1 VLTEYLAQ
9 RAQHSKI
16 LLMTHI
22 VIGYPSIEESLRL
35 VDSMVEAG
43 VDLMELQ
50 LPFSEPIADGP
61 VIAGANH
68 AALSVGVTVEQCF
81 SFAERVAS
89 KHPIPF
95 LFMSYYNLMC
105 RRGTKSFVRRM
116 AEVGLVGSIVP
127 DLPPEE
133 AAEYLQ
139 ACEQA
144 ALAPV
149 FIYSPRT
156 PLERMVEIA
165 VVARGFI
172 YCVARSGVT
181 GQQTQFDQDLAS
193 YVARCR
199 TATRLPLALGFG
211 VRERKDVA
219 YLEGKVDIAVVG
231 TESLRIIDQQGVDA
245 VGGFIRSLRD

>member
-1 VLTEYLAQ
+1 MLSNHLAQ

-61 VIAGANH
+61 VIAGANY
-68 AALSVGVTVEQCF
+68 AALNVGVTVEQCF
-81 SFAERVAS
+81 AFAERVAS
-89 KHPIPF
+89 KHSIPF
-95 LFMSYYNLMC
+95 LFMSYYNLMY
-105 RRGTKSFVRRM
+105 RRSTKQFVRRM

-127 DLPPEE
+127 DLPLEE
-133 AAEYLQ
+133 ADDYLQ
-139 ACEQA
+139 ACKQD

-156 PLERMVEIA
+156 PLERMVKIA
-165 VVARGFI
+165 EVAQGFI
-172 YCVARSGVT
+172 YCVARAGVT
-181 GQQTQFDQDLAS
+181 GQRTQFDQDLAG

-199 TATRLPLALGFG
+199 TATKLPLALGFG

-231 TESLRIIDQQGVDA
+231 SETLRIIDQQGVDA

>member
-1 VLTEYLAQ
+1 MLTDYLAQ

-22 VIGYPSIEESLRL
+22 VIGYPSIEESLRF

-68 AALSVGVTVEQCF
+68 AALNAGVTVDQCF
-81 SFAERVAS
+81 SFAQRVAS

-95 LFMSYYNLMC
+95 LFMSYYNLMF
-105 RRGTKSFVRRM
+105 RRGTNQFVHRM
-116 AEVGLVGSIVP
+116 AEIGLVGSIVP
-127 DLPPEE
+127 DLPLEE
-133 AAEYLQ
+133 ADEYLQ
-139 ACEQA
+139 ACKDN

-156 PLERMVEIA
+156 PLDRMVKIA
-165 VVARGFI
+165 EVAQGFI

-181 GQQTQFDQDLAS
+181 GQQTQFDQDLVS

-199 TATRLPLALGFG
+199 TATELPLALGFG

-231 TESLRIIDQQGVDA
+231 SETLRIIDQQGVDA